1 MKSGERT
8 KEKIGSA
15 FKKLMIDRPFDSIT
29 ITDITDACSLN
40 RLTFYYHFQ
49 DKYDLMNW
57 IFYKDVID
65 PIRGSI
71 DVDNWPDKLYSAL
84 TVLKEDGEYYCS
96 SVSYDRVELRTYLFD
111 VSFEVMTE
119 VIRDI
124 TKDMDVEKED
134 IDFFVS
140 FLAHGLSGMMLDWIQ
155 GGMTDD
161 PHDIVRRVVSV
172 VDGCKLYG
180 FESVSEAL

>member
-71 DVDNWPDKLYSAL
+71 DVDNWRPISWRS
-84 TVLKEDGEYYCS
+84 CPF
-96 SVSYDRVELRTYLFD
+96 LF
-111 VSFEVMTE
+111 
-119 VIRDI
+119 
-124 TKDMDVEKED
+124 
-134 IDFFVS
+134 
-140 FLAHGLSGMMLDWIQ
+140 
-155 GGMTDD
+155 
-161 PHDIVRRVVSV
+161 
-172 VDGCKLYG
+172 GCRCHQP
-180 FESVSEAL
+180 